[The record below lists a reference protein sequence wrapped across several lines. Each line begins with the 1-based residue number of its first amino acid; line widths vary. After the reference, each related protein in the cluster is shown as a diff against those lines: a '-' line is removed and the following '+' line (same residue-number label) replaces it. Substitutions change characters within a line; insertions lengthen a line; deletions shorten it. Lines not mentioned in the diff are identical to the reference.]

1 MKFPFGKSLLSL
13 LVAATLPAYAADYYV
28 VVPLPAKTADSS
40 AITVSL
46 APAMAPMGQVG
57 VAYAGFDLRKNLTVT
72 GDPKFTGYGVKWA
85 VVGGSLPAGLTLN
98 SNGTITGTPTA
109 AGTST
114 FSVQA
119 SYMLKNGQQTYQV
132 LTYQVVVALAGGNPP
147 QAQVGHAY
155 SYNLAPLLTVSGDPN
170 FSSNGVT
177 WSVVSSSLPSG
188 LYLTSAGAIAGTPTA
203 AGTGTIVARATYKGV
218 SGQQTYQ
225 VVSLNISVALAAGS
239 PPQAIVGQ
247 AYSYDLSSL
256 LSVTGDAGFTASGVN
271 WSVVSG
277 TLPAGLSLT
286 ADGHISGTPTAA
298 GTGTIT
304 AQAAYRGVNGQQ
316 TYQVV
321 TLAIHV
327 ALAAGTPPQAIVGQA
342 YSYNLVPLLAVS
354 GDSAYTG
361 TGVTWNVVSSSLPA
375 GLYLTSDGRIAGTP
389 TASGTGSIT
398 ARASYR
404 GVNGQQTYQVV
415 TLAISVGLAAGAPP
429 QAIVGQPY
437 GYDLKQLLT
446 VTGDSAYAGNGAG
459 VTWNVVS
466 SSLPAGLYLTSDGW
480 IGGTPTAGGTGSIT
494 AQASYKGVNGQ
505 QTYQVVTI
513 AVTVGLAAGSPP
525 QAIVGQAYSYDLKP
539 LLSVS
544 GDSGYTGSGV
554 TWSTVSSSLP
564 AGLSLGANGTIS
576 GTPTAAGTGTITAQ
590 ASYKGVNGQQTYQ
603 VVTLNISVT
612 LAAGS
617 PPQAIVGQAYSY
629 ALAPL
634 LSVSGDSSYSGTG
647 VTWNVVSSSLPAG
660 LYLTSDGHIAG
671 TPTAAGTGTLTAQ
684 ASYRGVN
691 GQQAYQVVSLNIV
704 VSLAGATLPI
714 GVTNNGYAGY
724 DFKTALSVTGDSS
737 YTPSAA
743 TWSVVSGALPPGLS
757 LSSTGVLSGTPT
769 TAAVS
774 SFTLQAAYRNQTAR
788 TAYSLEVD
796 AASVPGSLTAATST
810 DFGSVVV
817 GSSAARSFTFTNNGN
832 TAATGLYASV
842 SGTALSLSSS
852 SCGTAGAPVT
862 LAKGAS
868 CSFTATFTPT
878 TAGANSGTVA
888 ANWTGPTSS
897 SKSLTVTDAA
907 TVNYSSLMNGFGT
920 ANVAIGTNAAW
931 QTSLPWYWL
940 SAGAESSA
948 APGTFEFRRSITIG
962 GTTPVTAYL
971 YGAVDDALTSMSV
984 NGSLVASNLSMPF
997 SGVNSTPAFTLQPG
1011 VNVIA
1016 VKVTNAGTAA
1026 NPAGISLQVK
1036 QSNGALLGD
1045 VNGWFHQ

>member
-109 AGTST
+109 ADTST

-177 WSVVSSSLPSG
+177 WNVVSSSLPSG

-225 VVSLNISVALAAGS
+225 VVSLNISVA
-239 PPQAIVGQ
+239 
-247 AYSYDLSSL
+247 
-256 LSVTGDAGFTASGVN
+256 
-271 WSVVSG
+271 
-277 TLPAGLSLT
+277 
-286 ADGHISGTPTAA
+286 
-298 GTGTIT
+298 
-304 AQAAYRGVNGQQ
+304 
-316 TYQVV
+316 
-321 TLAIHV
+321 
-327 ALAAGTPPQAIVGQA
+327 
-342 YSYNLVPLLAVS
+342 
-354 GDSAYTG
+354 
-361 TGVTWNVVSSSLPA
+361 
-375 GLYLTSDGRIAGTP
+375 
-389 TASGTGSIT
+389 
-398 ARASYR
+398 
-404 GVNGQQTYQVV
+404 
-415 TLAISVGLAAGAPP
+415 LAAGAPP

-480 IGGTPTAGGTGSIT
+480 IGGTPTAGGTGS
-494 AQASYKGVNGQ
+494 
-505 QTYQVVTI
+505 
-513 AVTVGLAAGSPP
+513 
-525 QAIVGQAYSYDLKP
+525 
-539 LLSVS
+539 
-544 GDSGYTGSGV
+544 
-554 TWSTVSSSLP
+554 
-564 AGLSLGANGTIS
+564 
-576 GTPTAAGTGTITAQ
+576 ITAQ

-888 ANWTGPTSS
+888 ANWTGPTWS